1 MKMTDRFPAKKK
13 SQYTWTNFSTE
24 QLSHLKKYFNEL
36 LFDQL
41 PVLKDLAR
49 VVDEVILGASYK
61 TEEVM
66 RSALIL
72 EQIPETFDH
81 LTSRTKENYA
91 RIAQKQAAEYFD
103 PTDGEAIKSTRSQLE
118 SMLKSFEFLANLE
131 DETKSKE
138 REARGRAMAQ
148 PRGKGRTGPASRFF
162 RESRRAGTTGSRSS
176 T

>member
-72 EQIPETFDH
+72 EQIPEIFDH

-131 DETKSKE
+131 DQVQGEGSKGGEQWRSRGE
-138 REARGRAMAQ
+138 RDGRDQ
-148 PRGKGRTGPASRFF
+148 RPDFSQ
-162 RESRRAGTTGSRSS
+162 SRRAGTTGSRSS